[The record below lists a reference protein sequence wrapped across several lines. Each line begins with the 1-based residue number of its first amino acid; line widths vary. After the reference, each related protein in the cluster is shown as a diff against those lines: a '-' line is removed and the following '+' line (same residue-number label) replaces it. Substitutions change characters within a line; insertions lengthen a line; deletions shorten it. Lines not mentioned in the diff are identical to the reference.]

1 MAQSM
6 NTKVDLVVKGT
17 SFHGLTTYGK
27 IMVGDKAFEFYNE
40 RNVNDYI
47 QIPWEEIDHVSASVL
62 FKGKYIPRIAVHVKD
77 GRAFTFAS
85 KDPKRL
91 LRGINEYIP
100 GDRMLKSLT
109 LPQVII
115 RKFTSLHHKK

>member
-27 IMVGDKAFEFYNE
+27 IMTGDKAFEFYNE
-40 RNVNDYI
+40 KNINDYI
-47 QIPWEEIDHVSASVL
+47 QIPWEEIDHVSASVM
-62 FKGKYIPRIAVHVKD
+62 FKGKYIPRIAIHIRD
-77 GRAFTFAS
+77 GRVFSFAA
-85 KDPKRL
+85 KEPKTL
-91 LRGINEYIP
+91 LRAINQYIP

-109 LPQVII
+109 APQVIGK
-115 RKFTSLHHKK
+115 RVKRLFGK

>member
-27 IMVGDKAFEFYNE
+27 IMTGDKAFEFYNE
-40 RNVNDYI
+40 KNINDYI
-47 QIPWEEIDHVSASVL
+47 QIPWEEIDHVSASVM
-62 FKGKYIPRIAVHVKD
+62 FKGKYIPRIAIHIRD
-77 GRAFTFAS
+77 GRVFSFAA
-85 KDPKRL
+85 KEPKTL
-91 LRGINEYIP
+91 LRAINQYIP

-109 LPQVII
+109 VPQVIGK
-115 RKFTSLHHKK
+115 RVKRLFGK